1 VDPGRVRPDVSCHYL
16 ARVGPGRGGL
26 PLLWGTGQHID
37 KLFGGAIATV
47 TSQPRTAVF
56 RCPSPE
62 AFAAF
67 FRRWY
72 GPALMAFEA
81 LDETGR
87 ARLESDPADLVR
99 RSDRNRDGGSV
110 ALPRPTTRPCYA
122 CGEIHAS
129 SGPDP

>member
-1 VDPGRVRPDVSCHYL
+1 
-16 ARVGPGRGGL
+16 
-26 PLLWGTGQHID
+26 
-37 KLFGGAIATV
+37 
-47 TSQPRTAVF
+47 VF
-56 RCPSPE
+56 RYPSPE

-87 ARLESDPADLVR
+87 SRLESDPADLVR

-110 ALPRPTTRPCYA
+110 ALPAAYRRTVLCLR
-122 CGEIHAS
+122 
-129 SGPDP
+129 